1 MNDMTLLGES
11 TDQACVSREMVR
23 LITDLY
29 PICRSITGNGM
40 RQSLRMLQAHIPLE
54 LHEVPSGTPVFD
66 WTVPKEWN
74 IHDAYIKDAN
84 GVKVVDFQASSL
96 HVVNYSV
103 PVHQVMS
110 LAELRTHLFSL
121 PEQPTWIPYRTSYY
135 HPNWGFCI
143 SHELLE
149 SLEDGEY
156 EVCIDASLTDGSLTY
171 GEYYLAGERED
182 EILISCHCCHPSL
195 CNDNLSGMALA
206 TFLAKYLGVQ
216 KRRYSYR
223 FLFIPGTIGSITWLA
238 LHQDQLERIKH
249 GLVLACVGDAGGLTY
264 KQSRQGDAE
273 IDRAAAHILTHSGQ
287 RYEVVAFSPYGYDER
302 QYCSPGINLPV
313 GCLSR
318 TPHGRF
324 PEYHTSADNLDL
336 ISPQHLAD
344 TLEKSIEIL
353 DLLEKNCR
361 YLNTNPYCEP
371 QLGRRGLYSAF
382 GGKKDQKLLES
393 AMLWVLNFSDRQ
405 HTLLEI
411 AEKAGIPF
419 SVIRSA
425 ALALQEAGLL
435 VELEPLHSV

>member
-1 MNDMTLLGES
+1 MGNEF
-11 TDQACVSREMVR
+11 DQGSVSQEMFR

-54 LHEVPSGTPVFD
+54 LHEVPTGTPVFD
-66 WTVPKEWN
+66 WTVPQEWN
-74 IHDAYIKDAN
+74 IRDAYIKDSQ

-103 PVHQVMS
+103 PVHQVMA
-110 LAELRTHLFSL
+110 LPELKTHLFSI
-121 PEQPTWIPYRTSYY
+121 PEQPALIPYRTSYY
-135 HPNWGFCI
+135 HANWGFCL

-149 SLEDGEY
+149 SLEDGDY
-156 EVCIDASLTDGSLTY
+156 EVYIDASLTNGSLTY

-206 TFLAKYLGVQ
+206 TYLAKYLGTQ
-216 KRRYSYR
+216 QRHYSYR

-238 LHQDQLERIKH
+238 LHQDQLKRIKH
-249 GLVLACVGDAGGLTY
+249 GLVVACVGDAGGLTY
-264 KQSRQGDAE
+264 KQSRQGNAE
-273 IDRAAAHILTHSGQ
+273 IDRAASHILAHSGQ
-287 RYEVVAFSPYGYDER
+287 PSEVVAFSPYGYDER

-313 GCLSR
+313 GSLSR

-324 PEYHTSADNLDL
+324 PEYHTSADNLHL
-336 ISPQHLAD
+336 ISPHHLAD
-344 TLEKSIEIL
+344 TLEKAIQIL
-353 DLLEKNCR
+353 DILEKNR
-361 YLNTNPYCEP
+361 HYLNTNPHCEP
-371 QLGRRGLYSAF
+371 QLGRRGLYGAF

-393 AMLWVLNFSDRQ
+393 AMLWVLNFSDRE

-411 AEKAGIPF
+411 AERAEIPF
-419 SVIRSA
+419 SVIWTA
-425 ALALQEAGLL
+425 ATALCEAGLL
-435 VELEPLHSV
+435 IAVEPVSSVSS